1 MLSFRAASGDP
12 ADGELVRVLRNAGRQ
27 WMTRDARELTP
38 DAQRAWW
45 AQRDPLA
52 CPIWLAEIARTTV
65 GYGLLRSGDDGRTWC
80 SLAVA
85 PRWRG
90 HGFGAQIYRYLA
102 CAHAGETWA
111 EILADNTPSIRAC
124 LRAGFQIAYAA
135 DALATLVYR
144 P

>member
-1 MLSFRAASGDP
+1 MLTFRLATGDP

-27 WMTRDARELTP
+27 WMTRDAREIGP
-38 DAQRAWW
+38 DEQRTWW
-45 AQRDPLA
+45 ARRDPVA
-52 CPIWLAEIARTTV
+52 CPIWLAEIAQTTV
-65 GYGLLRSGDDGRTWC
+65 GYGLLRAGDDGRTWC
-80 SLAVA
+80 SLAVS

-90 HGFGAQIYRYLA
+90 HGFGSAIYRYLA

-135 DALATLVYR
+135 DRLATLVHR
-144 P
+144 L